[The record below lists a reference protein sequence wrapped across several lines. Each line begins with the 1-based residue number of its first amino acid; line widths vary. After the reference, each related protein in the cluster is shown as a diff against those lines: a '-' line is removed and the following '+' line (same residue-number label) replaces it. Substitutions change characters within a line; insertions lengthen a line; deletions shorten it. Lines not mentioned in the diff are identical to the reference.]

1 MATVNLDIEYAMTGA
16 SDVRDRPTFEYD
28 YPQQLYVVLE

>member
-1 MATVNLDIEYAMTGA
+1 MTTVTTIIKYEMTGA
-16 SDVRDRPTFEYD
+16 SNVRDRPVFNFD

>member
-1 MATVNLDIEYAMTGA
+1 MTTVTTIIKYALTGA
-16 SDVRDRPTFEYD
+16 SDVRDRPVFNFE